1 MIQRIQTV
9 FLFLAAGCGFS
20 LLGLPFAKTPQAVQN
35 STLFADAKFWS
46 GDNIGLIVL
55 FAVAGS
61 LAIAALAMFKNRLLQ
76 IKLSRFALI
85 SGIIGLALTVLL
97 LWMDS
102 KNLAGAQIQD
112 GAGAYLPF
120 GFLLFVI
127 LAIRAIKKD
136 EALVRSTDRLR

>member
-9 FLFLAAGCGFS
+9 FLFLAAICGFS
-20 LLGLPFAKTPQAVQN
+20 LLGLPFAKTPQAVQT
-35 STLFADAKFWS
+35 SALFADAKFWA

-55 FAVAGS
+55 FAVAGA

-76 IKLSRFALI
+76 IKLSRVSLI
-85 SGIIGLALTVLL
+85 SGILGLVLAVLL
-97 LWMDS
+97 FWMDT
-102 KNLAGAQIQD
+102 KNLAAAEIQD

-127 LAIRAIKKD
+127 LAIRFIRKD
-136 EALVRSTDRLR
+136 EALVKSTDRLR